1 MEWHH
6 QLNSLKTKKN
16 PRIFLSSRKTKSKQ
30 KNKTKLKNKNG
41 EIKTEVK
48 EILKI
53 AKEFWSDLH
62 KKTPTN
68 EQGQENFLNKYD
80 KKNFK

>member
-1 MEWHH
+1 MERHH
-6 QLNSLKTKKN
+6 RLNSLKTERN

-41 EIKTEVK
+41 EIKTEDK

-53 AKEFWSDLH
+53 AKEF
-62 KKTPTN
+62 
-68 EQGQENFLNKYD
+68 
-80 KKNFK
+80 

>member
-1 MEWHH
+1 M
-6 QLNSLKTKKN
+6 KTKRN
-16 PRIFLSSRKTKSKQ
+16 PWFLLSSRKTKSKQ
-30 KNKTKLKNKNG
+30 KNITKLKNKNG
-41 EIKTEVK
+41 EIKTEDK

-53 AKEFWSDLH
+53 AKEFWYDLH
-62 KKTPTN
+62 KKAPTN

>member
-1 MEWHH
+1 MERHH
-6 QLNSLKTKKN
+6 QLNSLKTERN

-41 EIKTEVK
+41 EIKTEDK

-53 AKEFWSDLH
+53 AKEF
-62 KKTPTN
+62 
-68 EQGQENFLNKYD
+68 
-80 KKNFK
+80 